1 MNKIEK
7 AKQSYEGLEPYKAGY
22 TDGYNDGFDACTKAI
37 IEYMKAFLERQKD
50 KKDD

>member
-1 MNKIEK
+1 MNNVEK

-22 TDGYNDGFDACTKAI
+22 LDGYDDGFNDCTKAI
-37 IEYMKAFLERQKD
+37 IEYMKAFLERQNN